1 MVFWPVLLSQDV
13 SNLCQE
19 HPESFAETPN
29 SKCLYSTPASL
40 TAWCCAAP
48 LPGLSPTN
56 ITASELICPIRFP
69 LKAGMA
75 TGRDNAMN
83 QQPGPPLCRNI
94 TRTACHHQSLVGWG
108 GQQSRAANIAIVASS
123 SSSRRSS
130 AKGAP
135 CIFWSTTSSR

>member
-1 MVFWPVLLSQDV
+1 MGFWPVLLSHDV

-19 HPESFAETPN
+19 HPKGFAETPN

-48 LPGLSPTN
+48 LPGLGPIN
-56 ITASELICPIRFP
+56 VTASELTCPIRFP
-69 LKAGMA
+69 LTAGMA
-75 TGRDNAMN
+75 TERDNAMN

-94 TRTACHHQSLVGWG
+94 TRTAFHHQSLLGRG
-108 GQQSRAANIAIVASS
+108 GQQSRAANIAIAASS
-123 SSSRRSS
+123 SSSRKSS

-135 CIFWSTTSSR
+135 RIFWGTTSSR